1 MQDLTNLAFELTAVD
16 EDGRGGDGG
25 GVEVDEELFEAE
37 ALDPL
42 NRALLAR
49 LAAGDLMLDLEEEE
63 EEEGEDVLDVDSS

>member
-1 MQDLTNLAFELTAVD
+1 MQDLTNMAFELTVVD
-16 EDGRGGDGG
+16 NDGSGGEGD

-49 LAAGDLMLDLEEEE
+49 LAAGDLMLDQEEEE
-63 EEEGEDVLDVDSS
+63 ERGRGYA